1 MEYVTLNGDGELEWV
16 GEEYRTRPAN
26 LGDLVGYR
34 ESLEKDLKNTR
45 RLESLI
51 VYYGEEWVAVY
62 KKLHQILENFESR
75 IPAAQQWLDNPKS
88 CGAWQEDCYN
98 NLAENTRRL
107 ADLREQWGNL
117 PAGVKEYFEEL

>member
-1 MEYVTLNGDGELEWV
+1 MCDYVTLSGNGELEWV
-16 GEEYRTRPAN
+16 GEEYMTRPAN

-51 VYYGEEWVAVY
+51 VYYGEDWVGVY

-75 IPAAQQWLDNPKS
+75 IPAAQQWLDSPKS
-88 CGAWQEDCYN
+88 CGTWQEDCC
-98 NLAENTRRL
+98 
-107 ADLREQWGNL
+107 
-117 PAGVKEYFEEL
+117 